1 MSLAHLQL
9 VQQSPGLAP
18 RRQGQLVMRQMA
30 QFQVESIMAPGAEP
44 ISGIAAVRAQV
55 ELHRQL
61 QVMFALVVAQ
71 QQVQLA

>member
-1 MSLAHLQL
+1 
-9 VQQSPGLAP
+9 
-18 RRQGQLVMRQMA
+18 MRQMA
-30 QFQVESIMAPGAEP
+30 QFQVESIMAAGAEP